1 MPDWK
6 QEIRQRLAALR
17 LTPTRESEIVEE
29 LAQHINDRYEELLV
43 DGRTS
48 EEATRSALAEFLDND
63 LLVSELRR
71 VERPPVFRDPVTS
84 RPDGSRRI
92 HADLWQDLRYGVR
105 AMSKAPGFTLVAVLA
120 LALGIGANTAIF
132 TVVNAVLLRP
142 LPYPGSERLV
152 EMGRAFPVGE
162 FGGNLSEP
170 KFVFLHEHNQSFEAI
185 TATQELGS
193 NTYLSDESQTEYLRG
208 MIVSADFFRVMGVL
222 PARGREF
229 TKEEDSPAGERVV
242 ILGDGLWNRRFGAD
256 TSVVGKTIMLNG
268 RPSTVVGIMPP
279 GFEYFGTQD
288 VFVPMGLNPAST
300 NLGHNWTVIG
310 RLKPDVTT
318 DQARAEMN
326 LLFAKFRDAYPK
338 QAQENETFGARTWR
352 LNMTGSVR
360 ELLWILLGAVSLV
373 LLIACA
379 NVANLQLTRAASR
392 QKEMAI
398 RMAMGGGSWRLIRQL
413 LTEGLILAL
422 MGGCGGLLLA
432 IWGLDAMRKL
442 LPEGLIPRADEIS
455 LDWRVLVFCLA
466 ASLVT
471 GIVFSLAPAW
481 RILRVDVNSALK
493 EGGSKVGA
501 GTARGRLRSVLV
513 VVEVALALTLTA
525 GAGLLFRTF
534 ANLRGIEPGFEARNL
549 MSFEISPEG
558 KKYDTAAKIND
569 LYLRGLERFRSLP
582 GVEAAALTN
591 KLPLDSQFNLPFK
604 LAGQNEFG
612 GAVQYRLVT
621 PEYFNVMKMSLRQG
635 RQFDQSDTAGAEP
648 VVIVNEAFVQRRLS
662 DGKALG
668 QQLCIGCEKF
678 DPAMR
683 RIVGVVSDTKQRS
696 LADPAPGAVF
706 IPLAQAAEEAKGIL
720 RQSSFVLRT
729 AGDPLL
735 LSAAIRNETRQLD
748 PALTLRNLRSMEQ
761 LINRSVAPQRF
772 NLSLL
777 SLFSGLGL
785 LLSAV
790 GIYGVMA
797 YSVSQRTHEIGLR
810 MALGAQAR
818 DVLKL
823 VVKQGMTLALVG
835 VGIGLI
841 ATFALTR
848 LMKNLLFGV
857 SATDPATLT
866 GVTLLLIV
874 SALLACYI
882 PARRATKVDP
892 LVALR
897 HE

>member
-6 QEIRQRLAALR
+6 KEIRQRLAKLR
-17 LTPTRESEIVEE
+17 LSPMREAEIVEE
-29 LAQHINDRYEELLV
+29 LAQHINDRYEELRA
-43 DGRTS
+43 DG
-48 EEATRSALAEFLDND
+48 ATREVAARSALAEFLEND
-63 LLVSELRR
+63 LLLSELRR
-71 VERPPVFRDPVTS
+71 VERPPVLREPVMS
-84 RPDGSRRI
+84 RPDGARHL
-92 HADLWQDLRYGVR
+92 HADLWQDLRYGLR

-142 LPYPGSERLV
+142 LPYPGSEKLV
-152 EMGRAFPVGE
+152 ELGRAFPANE

-170 KFVFLHEHNQSFEAI
+170 KFVFLHDQNQSFEAI
-185 TATQELGS
+185 TATQEIGS
-193 NTYLSDESQTEYLRG
+193 NTFLSGDAQTEYLRG
-208 MIVSADFFRVMGVL
+208 MIVSADFFRVMGVP

-229 TKEEDSPAGERVV
+229 TKEEDSPAGPRVV
-242 ILGDGLWNRRFGAD
+242 ILGDGLWRRRFGSD
-256 TSVVGKTIMLNG
+256 VGIVGKTILFNG
-268 RPSTVVGIMPP
+268 KASTVVGIMPP
-279 GFEYFGTQD
+279 GFDYFGPQD
-288 VFVPMGLNPAST
+288 VFVPMGLNPASR
-300 NLGHNWTVIG
+300 NEGHNWTVIG
-310 RLKPDVTT
+310 RLKEAVTT
-318 DQARAEMN
+318 EQMRAEMN
-326 LLFAKFRDAYPK
+326 LLFEKFRATYPK
-338 QAQENETFGARTWR
+338 QAQQNETFGARSWR
-352 LNMTGSVR
+352 VNMTGSVR

-379 NVANLQLTRAASR
+379 NVANLQLTRAATR

-413 LTEGLILAL
+413 LTEGLLLAL

-455 LDWRVLVFCLA
+455 LDWRVLAFCLSV
-466 ASLVT
+466 SLLT

-493 EGGSKVGA
+493 EGSQKSGA
-501 GTARGRLRSVLV
+501 ARGRLRSVLV

-534 ANLRGIEPGFEARNL
+534 ANLRSVEPGFEARNL
-549 MSFEISPEG
+549 VSFGISPQG
-558 KKYDTAAKIND
+558 KNYDTAAKIND

-582 GVEAAALTN
+582 GVEAAAITN

-604 LAGQNEFG
+604 LAGQAEFA

-621 PEYFNVMKMSLRQG
+621 PDYFKVMKMSLRHG
-635 RQFDQSDTAGAEP
+635 RQFDQNDRAGAEP
-648 VVIVNEAFVQRRLS
+648 VVIVNEAFVHQRLA
-662 DGKALG
+662 DGEPLG
-668 QQLCIGCEKF
+668 QELCIGCENF

-683 RIVGVVSDTKQRS
+683 RIVGVVNDTKQRS
-696 LADPAPGAVF
+696 LAEAAPAAIF
-706 IPLAQAAEEAKGIL
+706 IPLQQAPEQLKAIL
-720 RQSSFVLRT
+720 RQSIFVLRT
-729 AGDPLL
+729 SGDPLL
-735 LSAAIRNETRQLD
+735 LSAAIRSETRQLD
-748 PALTLRNLRSMEQ
+748 PGLPVRDLRSMEQ
-761 LINRSVAPQRF
+761 LISRSVAPQRF

-797 YSVSQRTHEIGLR
+797 YTVSQRTHEIGLR

-818 DVLKL
+818 DVLRL
-823 VVKQGMTLALVG
+823 VLKQGMTLALAG
-835 VGIGLI
+835 VGIGLM

-857 SATDPATLT
+857 SATDPATLA
-866 GVTLLLIV
+866 GVTLLLI
-874 SALLACYI
+874 SAALLACYI

-892 LVALR
+892 VVALR